1 MSFYGII
8 ECFKIAK
15 GAYGTWEVQESLH
28 IITYKF
34 LLLPKSVFD
43 KSYRVFIACAG

>member
-8 ECFKIAK
+8 ECFKTAE
-15 GAYGTWEVQESLH
+15 GAYEAWEVQESLH
-28 IITYKF
+28 ISTCKF

-43 KSYRVFIACAG
+43 KSYRVFITCAG